1 MENLYAG
8 RLIRTF
14 KGHYFDVFDPNPEQ
28 IEIEDIAHSL
38 SLLCRF
44 AGHIRSFH
52 SVAEHSIWVS
62 RNVSA
67 ESSLSAL
74 LHDASEAYL
83 IDLPSPIKKEMPEY
97 LNIENNLMIAISK
110 KLGFQF
116 PFNEEVK
123 KADKMALEY
132 EWENKVLKD
141 NHVSFNSD
149 EAKKFFL
156 EEYYKIKR
164 LQNA

>member
-1 MENLYAG
+1 M
-8 RLIRTF
+8 
-14 KGHYFDVFDPNPEQ
+14 
-28 IEIEDIAHSL
+28 
-38 SLLCRF
+38 
-44 AGHIRSFH
+44 
-52 SVAEHSIWVS
+52 
-62 RNVSA
+62 
-67 ESSLSAL
+67 
-74 LHDASEAYL
+74 
-83 IDLPSPIKKEMPEY
+83 Y

-156 EEYYKIKR
+156 EEYYKLKR